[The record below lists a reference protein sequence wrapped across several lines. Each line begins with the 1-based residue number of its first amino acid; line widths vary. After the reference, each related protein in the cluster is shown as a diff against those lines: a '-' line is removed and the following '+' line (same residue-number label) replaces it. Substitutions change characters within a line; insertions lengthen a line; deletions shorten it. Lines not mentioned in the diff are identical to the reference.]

1 MAWMRIGRRRRMNWE
16 SPLKIKMRPSGNAT
30 NRFALEDNLGG
41 LGANIGDHLA
51 DQGAHD
57 ALLGRASVFEAVQ
70 TALR

>member
-1 MAWMRIGRRRRMNWE
+1 MNWE

-57 ALLGRASVFEAVQ
+57 ALLEPRIG
-70 TALR
+70 LRSRPDGPEITGQSD